1 MTDKPYTV
9 ATLAAR
15 WQCSEQHIRDIIRK
29 NELACFRA
37 GRLIRIPAAEVERVE
52 CVSNGIVEA
61 GTPSEQAGQPDAS
74 PFEQRIVA
82 LPNKD
87 WWTWNTSRS
96 ENPLPRFTKRI

>member
-1 MTDKPYTV
+1 MKPYTV

-52 CVSNGIVEA
+52 CVSNGIAEA
-61 GTPSEQAGQPDAS
+61 GTPSQQAVQPGAL
-74 PFEQRIVA
+74 PFEQRIVV
-82 LPNKD
+82 LPNSG
-87 WWTWNTSRS
+87 WRT
-96 ENPLPRFTKRI
+96 